1 MEITSEYGIY
11 DQRFEKVFNKFR
23 ENLTSSVD
31 IGASFAVYSNGKPLV
46 DLAGGFKNKEKT
58 EIWTPTTTVCIHS
71 TGKGIVAM
79 CLAILIALGLHLS
92 HLLSYPSQAIVIATY
107 HN

>member
-11 DQRFEKVFNKFR
+11 DQRFEKVFNKFK

-46 DLAGGFKNKEKT
+46 DLVGGYKNKEKT
-58 EIWTPTTTVCIHS
+58 GVRVRMLHTSKKC
-71 TGKGIVAM
+71 AM
-79 CLAILIALGLHLS
+79 CVRLGTKIRAH
-92 HLLSYPSQAIVIATY
+92 
-107 HN
+107 